1 MTDLAVYFEHPQWFK
16 PLFAALDRHGV
27 DYRPIAIQDHI
38 FDPEDDLPP
47 APVVFNRLA
56 MSSFLRQSEHATFYT
71 AAVLDH
77 WSGLG
82 ARVLNGVGALAID
95 ASKARQLTLFRRLGL
110 DIPATRVV
118 HRRADVAR
126 AAAGLRFPVMVKVN
140 IGGSG
145 TGMIRYE
152 TPEELAEA
160 AADGL
165 TPMGVDGVALVQEYV
180 PARAGRVIR
189 CETLGGKFLYAIA
202 LNGAG
207 STFDLCPA
215 DVCMIDKPT
224 ITIEAYAPPPD
235 IIRAV
240 EAVAAA
246 AHLDVGG
253 IEYLIDDRDGRPRFY
268 DINAL
273 SNFVAEPTKVLGYD
287 PHDNLAAFLILEIAA
302 ARRVY
307 A

>member
-180 PARAGRVIR
+180 PARGGRVIR

-287 PHDNLAAFLILEIAA
+287 PHDNLAAFLISEIAA